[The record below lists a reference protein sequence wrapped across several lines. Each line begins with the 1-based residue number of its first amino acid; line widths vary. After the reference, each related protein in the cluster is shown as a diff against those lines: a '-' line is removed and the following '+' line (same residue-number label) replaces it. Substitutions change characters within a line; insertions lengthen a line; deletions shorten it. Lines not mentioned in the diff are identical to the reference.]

1 MKNIILFIL
10 LIIVISVTSCKICP
24 EINTSSTVDTSYIIR
39 NAQREV
45 HIQDS
50 IAFEL
55 RVDSLMEIFN
65 RALFQASQPDV
76 DFTPTTIATKKKGGT
91 TANVRLYKDSLN
103 HLQLTIDLLTDSIHN
118 INTKDSIPVIIQKDR
133 VVVKE
138 CQFNWSPFKHK
149 LFEVLAYIGGI
160 TILIATCYFV
170 FRKRFS

>member
-1 MKNIILFIL
+1 MKNVFLCLL
-10 LIIVISVTSCKICP
+10 LIIVISVASCKVCP
-24 EINTSSTVDTSYIIR
+24 EIVTTSTVDTSYIIR

-50 IAFEL
+50 VAFEL

-65 RALFQASQPDV
+65 RALFRASQPEV

-103 HLQLTIDLLTDSIHN
+103 NLQLTIDLLTDSLYKYQEPD
-118 INTKDSIPVIIQKDR
+118 TTPVIFQKDHS
-133 VVVKE
+133 VVKE
-138 CQFNWSPFKHK
+138 CPFKWSDFKHK